1 MYKKNSILDRPRRP
15 PSARNVESAPIEH
28 ERAVDKQNRLAARF
42 AAYAEMDGFS
52 SRNAWSDPERLRTT
66 QHDTLHG
73 LQTVVGAKG
82 LETAFR
88 ADVDF
93 RSGVAKVPAPWDRAE
108 NYPAEDPLAAA
119 AWPAS
124 PGRGVSPASPFR
136 PASPGTRSPRL
147 LRDHQIGVPEDDPND
162 LNTQRKRVPPPAKL
176 DGVYDPI
183 NHRWIVMP
191 ADAAELDRE
200 AMPPGLRSKG
210 NMYHP

>member
-15 PSARNVESAPIEH
+15 PSARNRESAPIEH

-119 AWPAS
+119 AWPLS
-124 PGRGVSPASPFR
+124 VWRWGLDM
-136 PASPGTRSPRL
+136 PRKSWL
-147 LRDHQIGVPEDDPND
+147 
-162 LNTQRKRVPPPAKL
+162 KK
-176 DGVYDPI
+176 
-183 NHRWIVMP
+183 
-191 ADAAELDRE
+191 
-200 AMPPGLRSKG
+200 
-210 NMYHP
+210 

>member
-1 MYKKNSILDRPRRP
+1 L
-15 PSARNVESAPIEH
+15 
-28 ERAVDKQNRLAARF
+28 
-42 AAYAEMDGFS
+42 S
-52 SRNAWSDPERLRTT
+52 STRY
-66 QHDTLHG
+66 DTLHG

-108 NYPAEDPLAAA
+108 NYPEDDPLADQ

-124 PGRGVSPASPFR
+124 PGRGVSPSSPYR

-147 LRDHQIGVPEDDPND
+147 LRNHQIVVPEDDPND
-162 LNTQRKRVPPPAKL
+162 LATQRKHVPPPSRL

-183 NHRWIVMP
+183 NHRWVVMP
-191 ADAAELDRE
+191 SDASVLDRE